1 MYLKFCDSIR
11 SSQNS
16 LRRISSKFSSFLVL
30 CLCKQFLE
38 SLHNLLTKNGDI
50 KILQKARERQ
60 YRQRWQGSMPQAE
73 EREKNVLKHH
83 RMPMPCIVI
92 SIFHLNARC
101 PFPNTEVEY
110 FLLKIRKESQNCR
123 STGTNRLSIQRIK
136 RINWLY
142 QNVSY
147 KHSLIY
153 EKRHKKSF
161 NFSSPGSLLRGDFLS

>member
-11 SSQNS
+11 SSQNR

-60 YRQRWQGSMPQAE
+60 YRQVIRQHATS
-73 EREKNVLKHH
+73 RRKRKKVLKHH

-92 SIFHLNARC
+92 SIFHLMRDALPQILKLSTSYSRLEKNAKIV
-101 PFPNTEVEY
+101 EV
-110 FLLKIRKESQNCR
+110 L
-123 STGTNRLSIQRIK
+123 GPNRLSIQRIK

-147 KHSLIY
+147 KHSLVY